1 MFNGIVYNKGF
12 IKSFIKKKNSLII
25 EIITDLTFTKKDIG
39 TSINCNGVCLTLTK
53 IKKKSL
59 FFYISPET
67 LKKTNYKNIKIN
79 DHINLEKSL
88 YYGQNI
94 SGHYTQGH
102 IDTIGNVKA
111 ISIIDNSWLIKF
123 SIPVKFKK
131 FLIYKGSININGVS
145 LTISKINKT
154 GFEITV
160 IPHTLNLTNLM
171 NLKKNNI
178 VNIEFDIFSKYI
190 IDLNK

>member
-1 MFNGIVYNKGF
+1 MFTGIVHNTGT
-12 IKSFIKKKNSLII
+12 IKSVRKLKKSFLISI
-25 EIITDLTFTKKDIG
+25 SSNIRLSNNDIG
-39 TSINCNGVCLTLTK
+39 ASICCNGVCLTLTK